1 MQKTHAVIKGVK
13 TNYKTIVKTLLHET
27 LRIIEKTLKK
37 CRIYKDHNNP
47 CYCDIM
53 EIAESRQLS
62 KSVVYD
68 PALLS

>member
-37 CRIYKDHNNP
+37 CRIYNDHNNP

-62 KSVVYD
+62 KSVV
-68 PALLS
+68 